1 MRDDAAFF
9 HRCARAA
16 QVVLLTGASRG
27 LGAALAR
34 AFAAEG
40 CHLCLVAR
48 SPLDLTRTQAEC
60 HAASS
65 RGVHGGKVIT
75 VVADVCSA
83 EECARVVAQ
92 CRNVLGPC
100 DILVN
105 NGDGARVCFPFF
117 LSRALTQHLWVPLCA
132 AAMVTWQPFSA
143 LPVAQVNATLCCNIV
158 APMLLTHH
166 VLPDM
171 LRRRA
176 GTIINVSSACVATAH
191 AMNVLCEWH
200 AGDTSMH
207 A

>member
-1 MRDDAAFF
+1 MRNIF

-48 SPLDLTRTQAEC
+48 SPLDLTRMQAEC
-60 HAASS
+60 HAAAS

-83 EECARVVAQ
+83 VECARVVAQ

-105 NGDGARVCFPFF
+105 NGDARVRTLVFCLPL
-117 LSRALTQHLWVPLCA
+117 LSCELTQ
-132 AAMVTWQPFSA
+132 SS
-143 LPVAQVNATLCCNIV
+143 
-158 APMLLTHH
+158 
-166 VLPDM
+166 
-171 LRRRA
+171 RRR
-176 GTIINVSSACVATAH
+176 CVQRP
-191 AMNVLCEWH
+191 W
-200 AGDTSMH
+200 
-207 A
+207 